1 MPMAK
6 YSKVRLILK
15 AYNTSILNQN
25 CDRLINHIWYY
36 VLINRDI
43 GREPTYLNYKLWLKV
58 NGHKINEYGKENYEE
73 LLPKTKIVGPVA
85 LPTRRRIYCV
95 LRSPH
100 VNKDSREHLEIR
112 VHKRLIDIYFPTEKL
127 INALKTLDVSSGVG
141 VTVRAYER

>member
-1 MPMAK
+1 MLLAK

-15 AYNTSILNQN
+15 AYDASILNQN

-43 GREPTYLNYKLWLKV
+43 GRKHSYLNYNLWLKI
-58 NGHKINEYGKENYEE
+58 NGFEKGNYEE
-73 LLPKTKIVGPVA
+73 LLPKTKIIGPVA

-112 VHKRLIDIYFPTEKL
+112 VHKRLIDIYFPTAGL

-141 VTVRAYER
+141 VTVQSY